1 MDVQI
6 AVKSITYN
14 FPQSAELDTVK
25 AVAEKSTK
33 ELYLDEVEELQLDV
47 FQQELAAGIV
57 GSFEEYR
64 DDVDVTSWDVDY
76 RKSFEENIHHPE
88 IQQHIASLTNKYMCN
103 VHDLPKDAVVTI
115 DDSFLDEKG
124 RPDESAVRSA
134 LCEKFGEDVMITDFE
149 HAATAEKKDIL
160 KQNAYEKVGD
170 MIDSKDFQTFL
181 DLRASIEKYSSNN
194 IAMIY
199 LQKPDAKAVMGFQAW
214 KNLDRHVDAGQ
225 NAIAIWQPLKK
236 ELKTEAQVDREIANN
251 SWLYGEPDGKR
262 AIRAKAEMMAD
273 IENTGKTEVFSGYK
287 LGNVFDVSQTVSN
300 DPEHDN
306 LMQIVNLDKPLN
318 QDLANYDAVADSM
331 RKAAQLAPFSIPKD
345 MSQQDALF
353 SAVVA
358 YADHVFSHNPDSID
372 GIKSPTPQKGD
383 MHDIEVMMSAYL
395 VCKHVG
401 IDCEDKVGLKLA
413 EIFNKDNL
421 SEQAITI
428 GKREMFTQSFDRA
441 CKLSD
446 QFDKAFDK
454 DFGYSIEAQRE
465 ALKQQIADEKA
476 AKEAEFKEK
485 AATRVWFGRTPA
497 QKADEWQKNG
507 TTYTVGQIEATGKY
521 CVKMLDENKK
531 SSYLRDDEGKPMK
544 FNTQPSREDVEE
556 WASMDKPAPAKA
568 EPTKKKA
575 DKDVVSME

>member
-6 AVKSITYN
+6 AVKNITYG
-14 FPQSAELDTVK
+14 FPQSAELGIVTN
-25 AVAEKSTK
+25 VAENSAK
-33 ELYLDEVEELQLDV
+33 ELYLDEQEFQMDEYQEMLEDGDV
-47 FQQELAAGIV
+47 SSFAEYREAVGIS
-57 GSFEEYR
+57 SFE
-64 DDVDVTSWDVDY
+64 VDY
-76 RKSFEENIHHPE
+76 SKSFEENIHHPD
-88 IQQHIASLTNKYMCN
+88 IQKQISELTNKYMCN
-103 VHDLPKDAVVTI
+103 VHDLPRDAVVTI
-115 DDSFLDEKG
+115 DDSFLDAKG

-134 LCEKFGEDVMITDFE
+134 LREKFGEGVQISNFE
-149 HAATAEKKDIL
+149 HAGVAEKKDIL

-170 MIDSKDFQTFL
+170 MIASKDFQTFL

-199 LQKPDAKAVMGFQAW
+199 LQKPDAKAVMGFHAW
-214 KNLDRHVDAGQ
+214 KALDRHVDAGQ

-236 ELKTEAQVDREIANN
+236 ELRTEAQVDREIANN
-251 SWLYGEPDGKR
+251 SWLYGEPDSQR
-262 AIRAKAEMMAD
+262 AIKAKAEMMED
-273 IENTGKTEVFSGYK
+273 IEKTGKTEVFSGYK
-287 LGNVFDVSQTVSN
+287 LGNVFDVAQTVSN

-306 LMQIVNLDKPLN
+306 LMQIINLEKPLN
-318 QDLANYDAVADSM
+318 QDMANYEAVADSM
-331 RKAAQLAPFSIPKD
+331 RKAAGLAPFSIPKD

-358 YADHVFSHNPDSID
+358 YADHVFSHQPDAID

-395 VCKHVG
+395 VCKHIG

-421 SEQAITI
+421 SEQAITV
-428 GKREMFTQSFDRA
+428 GKREMFTKSFDRA

-497 QKADEWQKNG
+497 QRVDEWQKDG
-507 TTYTVGQIEATGKY
+507 VTYTIGQIEATGKY

-531 SSYLRDDEGKPMK
+531 GSYLRDDDGKPVK
-544 FNTQPSREDVEE
+544 FNTQPSREDIED
-556 WASMDKPAPAKA
+556 WASMDKTSPAKT
-568 EPTKKKA
+568 EPDKKKT
-575 DKDVVSME
+575 DKDAISME